1 MLIDAK
7 LAEGLKSRA
16 DWEKADWEKAD
27 WEKADWEKSIKE
39 AKFLFGLQCHLWRRR
54 RRKF

>member
-1 MLIDAK
+1 MYNEMLIDAK
-7 LAEGLKSRA
+7 LAEGLKSR
-16 DWEKADWEKAD
+16 ADWEKAD